1 MVLNGQG
8 NKGPSVA
15 ELQRFIRDKA
25 KVSFTLV
32 NGKQK
37 VGVLRW
43 FDESAYGIVDEK
55 EKRITILRTAV
66 MSYQKNDD

>member
-1 MVLNGQG
+1 MALNGQG

-15 ELQRFIRDKA
+15 ELQRFLRDKTRI
-25 KVSFTLV
+25 SFSLV

-43 FDESAYGIVDEK
+43 FDESAYGIVDDK
-55 EKRITILRTAV
+55 EKPVTLLRTAV

>member
-1 MVLNGQG
+1 MALNGQG

-15 ELQRFIRDKA
+15 ELQRFVRDKA
-25 KVSFTLV
+25 KIAFTLV

-37 VGVLRW
+37 VGLLRW
-43 FDESAYGIVDEK
+43 FDESAFGIVDDK
-55 EKRITILRTAV
+55 EKQITILRTAV